1 MCFHSKLSADAQSI
15 QNRFKAKFTKPD
27 YRPTDRYVG
36 FAHPETPIITRQAPA
51 SIDYF
56 QWGLVPTWSK
66 DMGIQ
71 AYTLNARI
79 ETLEE
84 KPSFKDSINKRCLIL
99 VDGFYEWQWLTP
111 SGSRKQQY
119 LIGIE
124 NDEPFALAG
133 IYNTCKHPLNGT
145 DLHTYSIVT
154 TEALGLMAEIHNSKH
169 RMPVILNPET
179 EQAWLA
185 GEPILNFTKP
195 VTPII
200 ARPV

>member
-15 QNRFKAKFTKPD
+15 ENRFNANFARPD
-27 YRPTDRYVG
+27 YQPMDRYIG
-36 FAHPETPIITRQAPA
+36 FTHPETPVITRHAPQ

-66 DMGIQ
+66 DMNIQ

-79 ETLEE
+79 ETLAE
-84 KPSFKDSINKRCLIL
+84 KPSFKDAIHQRCLIL

-124 NDEPFALAG
+124 NDSPFALAG
-133 IYNTCKHPLNGT
+133 IYNTCKHPLHGN
-145 DLHTYSIVT
+145 DLHTYTIVT
-154 TEALGLMAEIHNSKH
+154 TEAFGLMAEIHNSKH
-169 RMPVILNPET
+169 RMPVILSPET
-179 EQAWLA
+179 EQAWLGGA
-185 GEPILNFTKP
+185 PLLDFIKP